1 MAQRRSDDKSRAEQ
15 VRSRRQNSR
24 RQKSRKQPQGQ
35 PFGSNASRKQPSHRA
50 PVTRR
55 ANASTPMV
63 QRSSTRNKVSVPL
76 RTKGAELQLPAFP
89 QIKLGWR
96 LISGA
101 IFVLSLAVVIT
112 FSSLGTFKVSAIN
125 LEGAERLTAEAITA
139 QLGMTGTSIIAVK
152 PEEIETRIRESF
164 PSVSSVSVSAG
175 LPSALTI
182 TITERQPL
190 IAWQQDGNTLWID
203 STGVMFAPRGEV
215 EVPLSIIA
223 AGDPPAAI
231 GISPET
237 AEEAADATAE
247 EALAAAPAL
256 PRTTPEFVEGV
267 LSLTGYLPE
276 GSVLQYD
283 PQFGLGWQ
291 DPAGWLVYFGK
302 DIHNIDLKLAE
313 YQTILAELSEQNLTP
328 RLISLEF
335 LYAPFYRLE
344 Q

>member
-1 MAQRRSDDKSRAEQ
+1 MTQRRSDDKSRAEK
-15 VRSRRQNSR
+15 VRSRRQDSR
-24 RQKSRKQPQGQ
+24 TKPQVR
-35 PFGSNASRKQPSHRA
+35 PFGDNASRKQPSNRA

-55 ANASTPMV
+55 TQVSPPMV
-63 QRSSTRNKVSVPL
+63 KRSTTGNKVSVPL
-76 RTKGAELQLPAFP
+76 KTKGAELQLPAFP

-101 IFVLSLAVVIT
+101 IFFLSLAVVIT
-112 FSSLGTFKVSAIN
+112 FSSLSTFKVSAIH

-139 QLGMTGTSIIAVK
+139 QLGINGTSIIKIK
-152 PEEIETRIRESF
+152 PEEIETEIIERF
-164 PSVSSVSVSAG
+164 PSVSTVSVTAG
-175 LPSALTI
+175 LPSAVTVK
-182 TITERQPL
+182 ITERQPL

-203 STGVMFAPRGEV
+203 ATGVMFVPRGEV
-215 EVPLSIIA
+215 EVPLTVIA

-231 GISPET
+231 SASDDTTG
-237 AEEAADATAE
+237 EEAQAAT
-247 EALAAAPAL
+247 PTL
-256 PRTTPEFVEGV
+256 PKTTPEFLEGV
-267 LSLTGYLPE
+267 LSLTQYLPE

-302 DIHNIDLKLAE
+302 DISNIDLKLAE

-328 RLISLEF
+328 RMISLEY